1 MKQYQFSLKDECMK
15 ELPSMKEPKKIY
27 QGALWQPRSL
37 GSYLCPYCGYSS
49 STSVQQM
56 AHHCILDDY
65 NKHIASLQSI
75 PVPKDYLSS
84 FIDGKIYNED
94 EFEICKYQ
102 GETFAVSIP
111 KQKVD
116 DTGLPL
122 FNLGFEIKFIK
133 NELLPPNTAMVSKD
147 IYEILKNNYQNK

>member
-15 ELPSMKEPKKIY
+15 ELPSKLEPNHTEWEGGIDSPFYVDLWSGY
-27 QGALWQPRSL
+27 Q
-37 GSYLCPYCGYSS
+37 
-49 STSVQQM
+49 
-56 AHHCILDDY
+56 
-65 NKHIASLQSI
+65 KHLASLQSI

-116 DTGLPL
+116 DTEPPL
-122 FNLGFEIKFIK
+122 LNLGFEIKFIK
-133 NELLPPNTAMVSKD
+133 NELLPANTAMVSKD